1 MTFKKKLKF
10 RLYTAITY
18 LLAGIIMAALFLLR
32 INKNEFIFTFG
43 IVLATMGLLR
53 LISYKKI
60 TKNDE
65 SVHQQEIAE
74 KDERNIAIMHKAK
87 SMAFGIYVFTAA
99 IAVIIFQFLG
109 KNDLCNIIAINMCA
123 IVFLYWICYFIFQKN
138 I

>member
-87 SMAFGIYVFTAA
+87 SMAFGVYVFTAA

-123 IVFLYWICYFIFQKN
+123 IVFLYWSCYFIFQKN